1 MRHRTHVHHWQPVS
15 AKCWGRQTSNPFC
28 VHHAP
33 LLLTVQICQPI
44 KGCHATVMIKRG
56 TEVRLKP
63 DLTEEQMEQWRRK
76 HASKRRQ
83 GSSR

>member
-1 MRHRTHVHHWQPVS
+1 MS
-15 AKCWGRQTSNPFC
+15 YSC
-28 VHHAP
+28 AP
-33 LLLTVQICQPI
+33 LEASLSQMFWRTNICPSASIATPLMPPVQICQPI
-44 KGCHATVMIKRG
+44 RGCHAPVTIKHG

-76 HASKRRQ
+76 HAGKRRQ